1 MFFFFFEM
9 FQLDEASGEGYSSAH
24 ILGQR
29 GFLENIVWGEKPLL
43 DKNGFGKHSV
53 LEDIPSKRTTFSSRE
68 DRCGWIL

>member
-1 MFFFFFEM
+1 M

-24 ILGQR
+24 ILGQH

-43 DKNGFGKHSV
+43 DTNGFGKQSV